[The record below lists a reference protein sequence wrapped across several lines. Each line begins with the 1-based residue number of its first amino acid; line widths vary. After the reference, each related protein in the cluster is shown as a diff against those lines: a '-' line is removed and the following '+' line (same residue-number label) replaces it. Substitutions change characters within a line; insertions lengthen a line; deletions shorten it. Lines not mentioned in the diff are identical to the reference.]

1 MVAARPLSVLSTVTR
16 PVVWFLSRSAD
27 VAVRLMG
34 GDPSLQRE
42 DVTEEELRDM
52 VAAQTSFT
60 PQQRVIISGAFEI
73 ADRTLR
79 EVLRPRPDVLVLDED
94 TPSEEALEQLIAA
107 GHSRAPVGQGG
118 DLDYV
123 NGVVHLRDLVRG
135 TGPVGR
141 LAKPPLFFPE
151 SAKALDVLRDMQMG
165 HQQLAIVIGEH
176 GGGEGIVT
184 LEDLVEELVGEIYDE
199 SDRDILA
206 VEHQADG
213 SIVLPG
219 RFPVH
224 DLPDIGVEVPEGD
237 YATVA
242 GVVLHGLGRIPDGP
256 GDTTEVEDWEMTV
269 LAVENRAITRVHLR
283 RRERSEEDE
292 EQTAEEAASEEP

>member
-1 MVAARPLSVLSTVTR
+1 
-16 PVVWFLSRSAD
+16 
-27 VAVRLMG
+27 
-34 GDPSLQRE
+34 
-42 DVTEEELRDM
+42 
-52 VAAQTSFT
+52 
-60 PQQRVIISGAFEI
+60 
-73 ADRTLR
+73 
-79 EVLRPRPDVLVLDED
+79 VLVLDED
-94 TPSEEALEQLIAA
+94 VPCEEAIELLITA

-123 NGVVHLRDLVRG
+123 SGVVHLRDLVRA

-141 LAKPPLFFPE
+141 VARPPLFFPE
-151 SAKALDVLRDMQMG
+151 TAKALDVLRDMQMG

-199 SDRDILA
+199 SDRDILN

-213 SIVLPG
+213 SIVVPG

-242 GVVLHGLGRIPDGP
+242 GVVLHGLGRIPDEP
-256 GDTTEVEDWEMTV
+256 GDTTEVGGWEMTV
-269 LAVENRAITRVHLR
+269 LAVEHRAVTRVHLR
-283 RRERSEEDE
+283 RIVSSEADGDTPPP
-292 EQTAEEAASEEP
+292 TAEEV